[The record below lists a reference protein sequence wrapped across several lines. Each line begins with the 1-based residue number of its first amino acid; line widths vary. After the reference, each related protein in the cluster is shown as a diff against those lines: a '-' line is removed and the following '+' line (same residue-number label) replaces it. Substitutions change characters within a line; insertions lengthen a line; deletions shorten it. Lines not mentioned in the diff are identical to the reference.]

1 MSPSNVTG
9 SIDVTEVQMVPA
21 MKDGGDALL
30 DLQSVSKAYRLETK
44 EFVAVRDVNLRIRPG
59 EFVCLLGPSGCGKST
74 LLRII
79 AGLNAATSGVV
90 SYHGE
95 PLKGVNPHTT
105 IVFQTFALYPWLTVQ
120 ENVEIALKARGVAAA
135 TRTEKALKLID
146 IVGLDGF
153 ESAYPREL
161 SGGMRQKVGFA
172 RAMAVEPEL
181 LCLDEPFS
189 ALDVL
194 SAEALRGE
202 LMELWLKKKI
212 PTKAIL
218 LVTHN
223 IEEAVLMADRIVIMG
238 KDPGHILTEIPV
250 SLHHPRQR
258 KDTAFQAI
266 VDRVYAAVAGQ
277 SKSKEEALGTQPG
290 QPGVTRRL
298 PNSQLSA
305 LAGLLEKLVEEGGQ
319 VDLYRISGAL
329 VLELDDLLPI
339 VEAGDLLGFITVR
352 EGDLL
357 LTPLGRAYA
366 EATILARKAII
377 VGRVL
382 RLPMIAWIY
391 ETLQRD
397 DNQRVA
403 WDYFLEKLEADFGDL
418 AEQQLETAINWG
430 RHAELFAYDSDTAE
444 LYLESSEEK
453 IAEKS
458 IALAELYEAWPV
470 LSNRERVEGFRLL
483 QKEDAEE
490 FFLHLS
496 PADKS
501 QLILSLQPGDR
512 RVWLRLL
519 APDEAVDVVEASPER
534 EREGLLSLLD
544 DKTRRE
550 VKGFMAYA
558 AEKSKGQINPRYV
571 RLRPEMTVD
580 EAVSFLRTDAR
591 DRPQTVYYA
600 YVVDDEE
607 RLLGTVT
614 FRDLLIS
621 PGHKHV
627 RDVMRTDV
635 ITAPEHLDGDGLAQ
649 LFRRYNLQCIPLV
662 DAEKRIKKVITKE
675 ESLGAA

>member
-1 MSPSNVTG
+1 M
-9 SIDVTEVQMVPA
+9 IPA
-21 MKDGGDALL
+21 AALNDADDLL
-30 DLQSVSKAYRLETK
+30 DLHSVTKAYRLKTTQ
-44 EFVAVRDVNLRIRPG
+44 FLAVRDIDLHVKSG

-90 SYHGE
+90 SYHGR
-95 PLKGVNPHTT
+95 PLTGVNPYTT

-120 ENVEIALKARGVAAA
+120 ENVEIALKARGVPADA
-135 TRTEKALKLID
+135 RTERALKLID
-146 IVGLDGF
+146 TVGMDGF

-218 LVTHN
+218 MVTHN

-238 KDPGHILTEIPV
+238 KDPGHIVTEIPV
-250 SLHHPRQR
+250 TLHQPRQR
-258 KDTAFQAI
+258 KDIAFQSL
-266 VDRVYAAVAGQ
+266 VDKVYAAVAGQ
-277 SKSKEEALGTQPG
+277 LKPKEEALGTQPG

-305 LAGLLEKLVEEGGQ
+305 VAGLLEKLVAEGGR
-319 VDLYRISGAL
+319 VDLYRMGGDL

-339 VEAGDLLGFITVR
+339 VETGDLLGFITVH

-366 EATILARKAII
+366 DATILARKAIV

-382 RLPMIAWIY
+382 RLPIIAWIY

-403 WDYFLEKLEADFGDL
+403 WDYFYEKLQADFGDL
-418 AEQQLETAINWG
+418 AEQQLDIAINWG
-430 RHAELFAYDSDTAE
+430 RHAELFAYDNDTGE
-444 LYLESSEEK
+444 LYLENVEAK
-453 IAEKS
+453 DAEKS

-470 LSNRERVEGFRLL
+470 LSIFERIEGFRLL
-483 QKEDAEE
+483 ERDAAED

-496 PADKS
+496 ARDKV
-501 QLILSLQPGDR
+501 QLILALPYGER
-512 RVWLRLL
+512 RFWMRLL
-519 APDEAVDVVEASPER
+519 GSDEALEVIQEAPAG
-534 EREGLLSLLD
+534 EREGLVSLLD

-550 VKGFMAYA
+550 VKGLLHYTKEQ
-558 AEKSKGQINPRYV
+558 AENLINPRYV
-571 RLRPEMTVD
+571 RLRPHMTVD
-580 EAVSFLRTDAR
+580 EAVSFLRRDAR
-591 DRPQTVYYA
+591 DRAQTVYYA
-600 YVVDDEE
+600 YVTDAEE

-614 FRDLLIS
+614 FRDLLITA
-621 PGHKHV
+621 GDKTV
-627 RDVMRTDV
+627 QEVMRTDV
-635 ITAPEHLDGDGLAQ
+635 VTASEGSTEKALGRLLA
-649 LFRRYNLQCIPLV
+649 RYNLQMIPIV
-662 DAEKRIKKVITKE
+662 DAEKRIKRVVTKDDINH
-675 ESLGAA
+675 STGQNPG

>member
-1 MSPSNVTG
+1 MTTAAALNDT
-9 SIDVTEVQMVPA
+9 D
-21 MKDGGDALL
+21 DLL
-30 DLQSVSKAYRLETK
+30 DLHSVTKAYRMETK
-44 EFVAVRDVNLRIRPG
+44 QFLAVKDIDLHIKSG

-79 AGLNAATSGVV
+79 AGLNAATAGVV
-90 SYHGE
+90 SYHGR
-95 PLKGVNPHTT
+95 PLEGVNPYTT

-120 ENVEIALKARGVAAA
+120 ENVEIALKARGVPGDS
-135 TRTEKALKLID
+135 RTERALKLID
-146 IVGLDGF
+146 TVGLDGF

-218 LVTHN
+218 MVTHN

-238 KDPGHILTEIPV
+238 KDPGHIVTEIPV
-250 SLHHPRQR
+250 TLRQPRQR
-258 KDTAFQAI
+258 KDTAFQSL

-277 SKSKEEALGTQPG
+277 LKPKEEALGTQPG
-290 QPGVTRRL
+290 QPGATWPL

-305 LAGLLEKLVEEGGQ
+305 VAGLLEKLVEEGGR
-319 VDLYRISGAL
+319 VDLYRMGGDL

-339 VEAGDLLGFITVR
+339 VETGDLLGFISVH

-382 RLPMIAWIY
+382 RLPVIAWIY

-403 WDYFLEKLEADFGDL
+403 WEYFHEKLEADFGDL
-418 AEQQLETAINWG
+418 AEQQLDIAINWG
-430 RHAELFAYDSDTAE
+430 RHAELFAYDNDTGE
-444 LYLESSEEK
+444 LYLENYEGK
-453 IAEKS
+453 AAEKS

-470 LSNRERVEGFRLL
+470 LSIRERIEGFKLL
-483 QKEDAEE
+483 ERDAAED

-496 PADKS
+496 ARDKS
-501 QLILSLQPGDR
+501 QLILALPYGER
-512 RVWLRLL
+512 RFWMRLL
-519 APDEAVDVVEASPER
+519 GSDEALDVIQETPSG
-534 EREGLLSLLD
+534 EREGLASLLD

-550 VKGFMAYA
+550 VKGLLHYA
-558 AEKSKGQINPRYV
+558 EELAGKQINPRYV
-571 RLRPEMTVD
+571 RLRPDMTVD
-580 EAVSFLRTDAR
+580 EAVSFLRRDAR
-591 DRPQTVYYA
+591 DRAQTIYYA
-600 YVVDDEE
+600 YVTDAEE

-614 FRDLLIS
+614 FRDLLIT
-621 PGHKHV
+621 PGDKSV
-627 RDVMRTDV
+627 REVMRADM
-635 ITAPEHLDGDGLAQ
+635 ITAPENSSQETLSR
-649 LFRRYNLQCIPLV
+649 LFTRYNLQMIPIV
-662 DAEKRIKKVITKE
+662 DAEKRIRKVVTKDDIVAP
-675 ESLGAA
+675 G